1 MPIKSV
7 KRRNNRNRRKTMRG
21 GSSVLSSTFSSIK
34 KSLGMK
40 MVTDKNC
47 LNEITN
53 LLDIFKQ
60 LKSGYMLL
68 EKQHKTQMREGKRKF
83 EELAQEIKS
92 TQANSERVSIRQ
104 TTYQGRVE
112 NINAVR
118 DGMNEIYMLFKSLR
132 CVLIKYLFT
141 KTPER
146 LAPVFEEYSTIF
158 SILKDKVRSGKK
170 PLDLALIKECFK
182 FYMENKD
189 KKNDKFIQIF
199 RHDILR
205 LSRKNFDTFYKSKSS
220 ELPKLFADYCKK
232 DVMDDEIFEGH
243 HLKLHERFEGDATE
257 RNNVFTTAATASE
270 SVATGRSKK
279 RRSKKK
285 RV

>member
-7 KRRNNRNRRKTMRG
+7 KRRNNRNRRKTMKG

-104 TTYQGRVE
+104 TTYQGLVE

-146 LAPVFEEYSTIF
+146 LAPVFEDYSTIF
-158 SILKDKVRSGKK
+158 SILKDKVRS
-170 PLDLALIKECFK
+170 D
-182 FYMENKD
+182 
-189 KKNDKFIQIF
+189 
-199 RHDILR
+199 
-205 LSRKNFDTFYKSKSS
+205 RK
-220 ELPKLFADYCKK
+220 
-232 DVMDDEIFEGH
+232 
-243 HLKLHERFEGDATE
+243 
-257 RNNVFTTAATASE
+257 
-270 SVATGRSKK
+270 SV
-279 RRSKKK
+279 
-285 RV
+285 V